1 MRLMGNVGLEAGTP
15 TISRSM
21 IFLLRKYATVRDS
34 LKVLSFHSQISLSI
48 FFPLQKVDFLC
59 CGETFC
65 SNRRTSALHFYTF
78 P

>member
-1 MRLMGNVGLEAGTP
+1 MRLVSNMGLEAGTP
-15 TISRSM
+15 TISRSVN
-21 IFLLRKYATVRDS
+21 FLVRNCATARDS

-78 P
+78 H